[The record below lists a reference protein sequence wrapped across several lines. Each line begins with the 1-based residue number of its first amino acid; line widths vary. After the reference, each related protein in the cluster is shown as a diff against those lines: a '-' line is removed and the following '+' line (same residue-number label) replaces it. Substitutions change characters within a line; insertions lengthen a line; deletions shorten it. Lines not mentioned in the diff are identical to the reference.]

1 MSMNAIKGLAAALIL
16 LFAHSV
22 IGSEPVNI
30 NTAPAEELAEKLD
43 GVGEA
48 RAEAIVE
55 FRNENGEFLSA
66 EDLKLVSGIGDVT
79 VEQNRDRIQVEE

>member
-1 MSMNAIKGLAAALIL
+1 MNMNAIKGFVAALIL
-16 LFAHSV
+16 LFAHAV

-30 NTAPAEELAEKLD
+30 NTAPAEELAQMLD
-43 GVGEA
+43 GVGDA

-55 FRNENGEFLSA
+55 FREENGEFLSV

-79 VEQNRDRIQVEE
+79 IEQNRERIRVEE